1 MSDDKTKTDQGTSD
15 GTKSTTEPEKTGSG
29 SGSPTAMPFSELMG
43 QIDSRIESAV
53 RKVLGG
59 KSESGSGDQ
68 GKNENPSDVAS
79 QVRAELAKLNG
90 EEAAKQKEADRDVT
104 IAELR
109 EQVTKLSEAA
119 PTQQVS
125 KLTQI
130 LWGGKK
136 NA

>member
-1 MSDDKTKTDQGTSD
+1 MSDDKTKTDQGTGN
-15 GTKSTTEPEKTGSG
+15 GTGTDSESEKTGSG
-29 SGSPTAMPFSELMG
+29 SATAMPFSELMG

-53 RKVLGG
+53 RKVIGG
-59 KSESGSGDQ
+59 KSEGGSGDQ
-68 GKNENPSDVAS
+68 AKAENPSDVAS

-90 EEAAKQKEADRDVT
+90 EAAAKQKEADRDVT
-104 IAELR
+104 IQELKD
-109 EQVTKLSEAA
+109 QVTKLSEAA

>member
-1 MSDDKTKTDQGTSD
+1 MSDDKTKTDQGTGD
-15 GTKSTTEPEKTGSG
+15 GTKPTTEPEKTGSG
-29 SGSPTAMPFSELMG
+29 SATAMPFSELMG
-43 QIDSRIESAV
+43 QIDSRIESVV
-53 RKVLGG
+53 RKVIGG

-68 GKNENPSDVAS
+68 AKAENPSDVAA

-90 EEAAKQKEADRDVT
+90 EEAARQKEADRDVT
-104 IAELR
+104 IAELT

-136 NA
+136 NG

>member
-1 MSDDKTKTDQGTSD
+1 MSDDKTKSDQGTGN
-15 GTKSTTEPEKTGSG
+15 GTGTESESEKAGSG
-29 SGSPTAMPFSELMG
+29 STTAMPFSELMG

-59 KSESGSGDQ
+59 KSEGDSGDQ
-68 GKNENPSDVAS
+68 AKAENPSDVAS

-90 EEAAKQKEADRDVT
+90 EAAAKQKEADRDVT
-104 IAELR
+104 IQELKD
-109 EQVTKLSEAA
+109 QVTKLSEAA

-136 NA
+136 NG

>member
-1 MSDDKTKTDQGTSD
+1 MSDDKTKTDQGTGD
-15 GTKSTTEPEKTGSG
+15 GTKPTTEPEKTGSG
-29 SGSPTAMPFSELMG
+29 SAPSMPFAELMG

-53 RKVLGG
+53 RKVMGG

-68 GKNENPSDVAS
+68 GKAEDPTDVAS

-90 EEAAKQKEADRDVT
+90 EQAAKQKEADRDVT
-104 IAELR
+104 INELK
-109 EQVTKLSEAA
+109 EQVTKLSEAP

-125 KLTQI
+125 KLTRI
-130 LWGGKK
+130 VWGGKK

>member
-1 MSDDKTKTDQGTSD
+1 MSDDKTKKDQGTGD
-15 GTKSTTEPEKTGSG
+15 GGQPTTEPDKTGSG
-29 SGSPTAMPFSELMG
+29 STTAMPFSELMG

-68 GKNENPSDVAS
+68 GKTENPSDVAS

-104 IAELR
+104 IQELK

-119 PTQQVS
+119 PEQHVS
-125 KLTQI
+125 KLTQV

-136 NA
+136 RA